1 MRAQGIG
8 WLATAAIA
16 LVVLAGACIPAGANI
31 SSGATA
37 GTSMTATAAAP
48 SPSPASSLSGPSAR
62 PSFTYPTPTP
72 LPTFF
77 VYMVRPGDTL
87 TSIARDQGTTPR
99 SIAFWNR
106 QRYPSLD
113 PDSPRY
119 APNRIEVGWELLLV
133 PNVELDPED
142 LPEPS
147 PSESGSPS
155 PSGSGSPSASPGA
168 ST

>member
-1 MRAQGIG
+1 MTTQRIG
-8 WLATAAIA
+8 WLATAGIA
-16 LVVLAGACIPAGANI
+16 VVVLVGACIPAGAGM
-31 SSGATA
+31 SSSASPGASTA
-37 GTSMTATAAAP
+37 ATAAAP
-48 SPSPASSLSGPSAR
+48 AAPPSPSGPTAK

-87 TSIARDQGTTPR
+87 TSIARDHGTTPR

-106 QRYPSLD
+106 ERYPSLD

-119 APNRIEVGWELLLV
+119 APNRIEVGWELLLI

-147 PSESGSPS
+147 PS
-155 PSGSGSPSASPGA
+155 GSGSPSASPAA